1 MSVFPL
7 RSRVLNSWQMNVAW
21 QPESCVSL
29 ATHEHYRQSVHSAHN
44 HTHHFNSQ
52 FSRWTWVSRLP
63 PWLAF
68 STYYSAV
75 RLHPLGTPKLFISLR
90 HNPIKSFL
98 RWPPL
103 ILFHLLSIFIQ
114 HFGHVECTDN
124 ASWVKC
130 CMKMESKWNKIEG
143 SSEERLDG
151 IVSKGYEEFGCP
163 KSKYASIYLS
173 GWLEWLGPVPTNL
186 WSLEFLLH
194 SFNIKKTNI
203 YLSRFAS
210 VLILP
215 RVHWPGLCHSSSHT

>member
-7 RSRVLNSWQMNVAW
+7 GCRVLNSWQMNVAW

-29 ATHEHYRQSVHSAHN
+29 ATHKHYRQSVHSAHN

-75 RLHPLGTPKLFISLR
+75 HLHPLGTPKLFISLR
-90 HNPIKSFL
+90 LNPIKSFL

-103 ILFHLLSIFIQ
+103 SCSIYSPSSYNTSPNWHCLYIP
-114 HFGHVECTDN
+114 HVQTT
-124 ASWVKC
+124 
-130 CMKMESKWNKIEG
+130 
-143 SSEERLDG
+143 
-151 IVSKGYEEFGCP
+151 
-163 KSKYASIYLS
+163 SIYLS
-173 GWLEWLGPVPTNL
+173 GWPEWLGPVPTNL

-194 SFNIKKTNI
+194 SFNIKKQTHI
-203 YLSRFAS
+203 
-210 VLILP
+210 
-215 RVHWPGLCHSSSHT
+215 